1 MKIVIEYEVD
11 NTDGYYN
18 VPAEVAAELILEAE
32 TNQTP
37 IHGFKNVKISIYE
50 QIH

>member
-18 VPAEVAAELILEAE
+18 GPAEIAAELILEAE
-32 TNQTP
+32 TNKAP
-37 IHGFKNVKISIYE
+37 IQGFKNMRVSLND
-50 QIH
+50 